1 MLQALPSDDL
11 DSIAW
16 VGFFC
21 SSVQTGTHCFSW
33 AGVHHTAKGFV
44 AQHEARLARRRPAVF
59 PLYDLDVGPADADGD
74 GFYKYRA
81 LACVGLGDVL
91 QPCCPR
97 LLRLYGNRLHLV
109 TSCCG
114 RVPPP
119 EPIP

>member
-21 SSVQTGTHCFSW
+21 SSVQTGTQCFSW

-44 AQHEARLARRRPAVF
+44 SQHEARLARRRPAVF

-74 GFYKYRA
+74 AFSIYSSF
-81 LACVGLGDVL
+81 ACLWLGVVPIRDN
-91 QPCCPR
+91 PR
-97 LLRLYGNRLHLV
+97 FIG
-109 TSCCG
+109 S
-114 RVPPP
+114 
-119 EPIP
+119 